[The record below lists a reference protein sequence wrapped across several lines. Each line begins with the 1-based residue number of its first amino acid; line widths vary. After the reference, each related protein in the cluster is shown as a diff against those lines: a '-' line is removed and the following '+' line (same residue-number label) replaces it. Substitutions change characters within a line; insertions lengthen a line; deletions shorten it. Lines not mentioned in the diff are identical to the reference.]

1 MREETGK
8 YPRLFSLLLLLS
20 LGIGYNNCRKNEER
34 SRMKEVK
41 LTDREKTIELGERVG
56 QRLKAGDVLVLDGDL
71 GAGKTTFTKGLA
83 KGLDIP
89 DLIKSPTFTIIREYH
104 DGRLPLY
111 HMDAYRLEN
120 GGAEDLG
127 LEEYFD
133 SDGVSV
139 VEWAQ
144 FVEDEL
150 PAEFLA
156 IHFKRTDDENTRLL
170 QFEPHGHHFEQVVTE
185 L

>member
-1 MREETGK
+1 MESLTLTNRDATIVLGK
-8 YPRLFSLLLLLS
+8 K
-20 LGIGYNNCRKNEER
+20 IGQQL
-34 SRMKEVK
+34 V
-41 LTDREKTIELGERVG
+41 
-56 QRLKAGDVLVLDGDL
+56 AGDVLVLDGDL

-83 KGLDIP
+83 AGLEIP
-89 DLIKSPTFTIIREYH
+89 DIIKSPTFTIIHEYQ

-133 SDGVSV
+133 GDGVSV
-139 VEWAQ
+139 VEWAE

-150 PAEFLA
+150 PADFLA
-156 IHFKRTDDENTRLL
+156 IHFKRTDDDNTRVLE
-170 QFEPHGHHFEQVVTE
+170 FEPHGQHFDQIVKSVVG
-185 L
+185 

>member
-1 MREETGK
+1 MESLTLANRDATIALGK
-8 YPRLFSLLLLLS
+8 K
-20 LGIGYNNCRKNEER
+20 IGQQL
-34 SRMKEVK
+34 V
-41 LTDREKTIELGERVG
+41 
-56 QRLKAGDVLVLDGDL
+56 AGDVLVLDGDL

-83 KGLDIP
+83 AGLEIP
-89 DLIKSPTFTIIREYH
+89 DIIKSPTFTIIHEYQ

-133 SDGVSV
+133 GDGVSV
-139 VEWAQ
+139 VEWAE

-150 PAEFLA
+150 PADFLA
-156 IHFKRTDDENTRLL
+156 IHFKRTDDDNTRVLE
-170 QFEPHGHHFEQVVTE
+170 FEPHGQHFDQIVKSVVE
-185 L
+185 

>member
-1 MREETGK
+1 MKSLTLTNRDATIALGK
-8 YPRLFSLLLLLS
+8 K
-20 LGIGYNNCRKNEER
+20 IGQQ
-34 SRMKEVK
+34 
-41 LTDREKTIELGERVG
+41 LI
-56 QRLKAGDVLVLDGDL
+56 AGDVLVLDGDL

-83 KGLDIP
+83 AGLEIP
-89 DLIKSPTFTIIREYH
+89 DIIKSPTFTIIHEYQ

-133 SDGVSV
+133 GDGVSV
-139 VEWAQ
+139 VEWAE

-150 PAEFLA
+150 PTDFLA
-156 IHFKRTDDENTRLL
+156 IHIKRTGDDNTRILE
-170 QFEPHGHHFEQVVTE
+170 FEPHGQHFDQIVKSVVK
-185 L
+185 

>member
-1 MREETGK
+1 MDSLTLTNRDATIALGK
-8 YPRLFSLLLLLS
+8 K
-20 LGIGYNNCRKNEER
+20 IGQQL
-34 SRMKEVK
+34 V
-41 LTDREKTIELGERVG
+41 
-56 QRLKAGDVLVLDGDL
+56 AGDVLVLDGDL

-83 KGLDIP
+83 AGLEIP
-89 DLIKSPTFTIIREYH
+89 DIIKSPTFTIIHEYQ

-133 SDGVSV
+133 GDGVSV
-139 VEWAQ
+139 VEWAE

-150 PAEFLA
+150 PADFLA
-156 IHFKRTDDENTRLL
+156 IHFKRIDDDNTRILE
-170 QFEPHGHHFEQVVTE
+170 FEPYGQHFDQIVKSVVE
-185 L
+185 

>member
-1 MREETGK
+1 MDSLTLTNRDATIALGK
-8 YPRLFSLLLLLS
+8 KIGQQLF
-20 LGIGYNNCRKNEER
+20 
-34 SRMKEVK
+34 
-41 LTDREKTIELGERVG
+41 
-56 QRLKAGDVLVLDGDL
+56 AGDVLVLDGDL

-83 KGLDIP
+83 AGLEIP
-89 DLIKSPTFTIIREYH
+89 DIIKSPTFTIIHEYQ

-133 SDGVSV
+133 GDGVSV
-139 VEWAQ
+139 VEWAE

-150 PAEFLA
+150 PADFLA
-156 IHFKRTDDENTRLL
+156 IHFKRTDDDNTRILE
-170 QFEPHGHHFEQVVTE
+170 FEPYGQHFDQIVKSVVE
-185 L
+185 

>member
-1 MREETGK
+1 MESLTLTNRDATIALGK
-8 YPRLFSLLLLLS
+8 K
-20 LGIGYNNCRKNEER
+20 IGQQL
-34 SRMKEVK
+34 V
-41 LTDREKTIELGERVG
+41 
-56 QRLKAGDVLVLDGDL
+56 AGDVLVLDGDL

-83 KGLDIP
+83 AGLEIP
-89 DLIKSPTFTIIREYH
+89 DIIKSPTFTIIHEYQ

-133 SDGVSV
+133 GDGVSV
-139 VEWAQ
+139 VEWAE

-150 PAEFLA
+150 PADFLA
-156 IHFKRTDDENTRLL
+156 IHFKQTDDDNTRVLE
-170 QFEPHGHHFEQVVTE
+170 FEPHGQHFDQIVKSVVG
-185 L
+185 

>member
-1 MREETGK
+1 
-8 YPRLFSLLLLLS
+8 
-20 LGIGYNNCRKNEER
+20 
-34 SRMKEVK
+34 MKEIK
-41 LTDREKTIELGERVG
+41 LTDRKKTIELGEKVG
-56 QRLKAGDVLVLDGDL
+56 QLLKAGDVLVLDGDL

-150 PAEFLA
+150 PADFLA
-156 IHFKRTDDENTRLL
+156 IHFKRTDDENTRFL
-170 QFEPHGHHFEQVVTE
+170 QFEPHGRHFEQVVTE

>member
-1 MREETGK
+1 MKSLTLTNRDATIALGK
-8 YPRLFSLLLLLS
+8 K
-20 LGIGYNNCRKNEER
+20 IGQQL
-34 SRMKEVK
+34 V
-41 LTDREKTIELGERVG
+41 
-56 QRLKAGDVLVLDGDL
+56 AGDVLVLDGDL

-83 KGLDIP
+83 AGLEIP
-89 DLIKSPTFTIIREYH
+89 DIIKSPTFTIIHEYQ

-133 SDGVSV
+133 GDGVSV
-139 VEWAQ
+139 VEWAE

-150 PAEFLA
+150 PTDFLA
-156 IHFKRTDDENTRLL
+156 IHFKRTGDDNTRILE
-170 QFEPHGHHFEQVVTE
+170 FEPHGQHFDQIVKSVVK
-185 L
+185 

>member
-1 MREETGK
+1 MESLTLTNRDATIALGK
-8 YPRLFSLLLLLS
+8 K
-20 LGIGYNNCRKNEER
+20 IGQQL
-34 SRMKEVK
+34 V
-41 LTDREKTIELGERVG
+41 
-56 QRLKAGDVLVLDGDL
+56 AGDVLVLDGDL

-83 KGLDIP
+83 AGLEIP
-89 DLIKSPTFTIIREYH
+89 DIIKSPTFTIIHEYQ

-133 SDGVSV
+133 GDGVSV
-139 VEWAQ
+139 VEWAE

-150 PAEFLA
+150 PADFLA
-156 IHFKRTDDENTRLL
+156 IHFKRTDDDNTRVLE
-170 QFEPHGHHFEQVVTE
+170 FEPHGQHFDQIVKSVVEYWKMTFR
-185 L
+185 

>member
-1 MREETGK
+1 MQTVEMDSREATITLGK
-8 YPRLFSLLLLLS
+8 AIGARLA
-20 LGIGYNNCRKNEER
+20 
-34 SRMKEVK
+34 
-41 LTDREKTIELGERVG
+41 
-56 QRLKAGDVLVLDGDL
+56 AGDVLVHDGDL

-83 KGLDIP
+83 QGLAIP
-89 DLIKSPTFTIIREYH
+89 DIIKSPTFTIIHEYH

-120 GGAEDLG
+120 GGGEDLG

-139 VEWAQ
+139 VEWAE

-150 PAEFLA
+150 PTDFLA
-156 IHFKRTDDENTRLL
+156 IHFKRTGDDNTRILE
-170 QFEPHGHHFEQVVTE
+170 FEPHGQHFDQIVKSVVKQWQTTFR
-185 L
+185 

>member
-1 MREETGK
+1 MTQLTLHNREATMAVGK
-8 YPRLFSLLLLLS
+8 KMAPFL
-20 LGIGYNNCRKNEER
+20 
-34 SRMKEVK
+34 
-41 LTDREKTIELGERVG
+41 
-56 QRLKAGDVLVLDGDL
+56 QAGDVIVLNGDL

-83 KGLDIP
+83 QGLAIP
-89 DLIKSPTFTIIREYH
+89 DIIKSPTFTIIHEYH

-120 GGAEDLG
+120 GGGEDLG

-139 VEWAQ
+139 VEWAE

-150 PAEFLA
+150 PDDFLA
-156 IHFKRTDDENTRLL
+156 IHFKRTADENKRVLE
-170 QFEPHGHHFEQVVTE
+170 FEPHGAHFQKLLADVVA
-185 L
+185 

>member
-1 MREETGK
+1 
-8 YPRLFSLLLLLS
+8 
-20 LGIGYNNCRKNEER
+20 
-34 SRMKEVK
+34 MKQVT
-41 LTDREKTIELGERVG
+41 LTDREKTIQLGEQIGRA
-56 QRLKAGDVLVLDGDL
+56 LEAGDVLVLDGDL

-150 PAEFLA
+150 PDDFLA
-156 IHFKRTDDENTRLL
+156 IHFKRTDDENTRIF
-170 QFEPHGHHFEQVVTE
+170 QFDPHGHHFEEIVKEV
-185 L
+185 

>member
-1 MREETGK
+1 M
-8 YPRLFSLLLLLS
+8 
-20 LGIGYNNCRKNEER
+20 
-34 SRMKEVK
+34 
-41 LTDREKTIELGERVG
+41 KTIELASREATISLGEALG
-56 QRLKAGDVLVLDGDL
+56 KQLTAGDVLVLDGDL

-83 KGLDIP
+83 KGLAIP
-89 DLIKSPTFTIIREYH
+89 DIIKSPTFTIIHEYH

-120 GGAEDLG
+120 GGGEDLG

-139 VEWAQ
+139 VEWAE

-150 PAEFLA
+150 PDDFLA
-156 IHFKRTDDENTRLL
+156 IHFKRTADENKRILE
-170 QFEPHGHHFEQVVTE
+170 FDPHGNHFDQLVAAVVR
-185 L
+185 

>member
-1 MREETGK
+1 MKSLTLTNRDATITLGK
-8 YPRLFSLLLLLS
+8 K
-20 LGIGYNNCRKNEER
+20 IGQQL
-34 SRMKEVK
+34 V
-41 LTDREKTIELGERVG
+41 
-56 QRLKAGDVLVLDGDL
+56 AGDVLVLDGDL

-83 KGLDIP
+83 AGLEIP
-89 DLIKSPTFTIIREYH
+89 DIIKSPTFTIIHEYQ

-133 SDGVSV
+133 GDGVSV
-139 VEWAQ
+139 VEWAE

-150 PAEFLA
+150 PTDFLA
-156 IHFKRTDDENTRLL
+156 IHFKRTGDDNTRILE
-170 QFEPHGHHFEQVVTE
+170 FEPHGQHFDQIVKSVVG
-185 L
+185 